1 MFMLKMPED
10 IISVSVWLFTVSKDQ
25 ANEEA
30 DISETTTVSYCF
42 R

>member
-1 MFMLKMPED
+1 MLED
-10 IISVSVWLFTVSKDQ
+10 IISLFLFIVSKDQ